1 MVWATFLLNSD
12 SNSSSGNSDS
22 NFSSGTLLNSGG
34 CNRICHDCHMLITQS
49 ETVPQP
55 FNTYLKEGSWA
66 TLLAMS
72 NKNSDPSNKETGP
85 FKAMSNNETTDCSK
99 TLANEETTDHSKT
112 MAFASCAIACLAAL
126 SQGNLLTWLN
136 PVLPQVDFR
145 FDN

>member
-1 MVWATFLLNSD
+1 
-12 SNSSSGNSDS
+12 
-22 NFSSGTLLNSGG
+22 
-34 CNRICHDCHMLITQS
+34 MLITQS

-99 TLANEETTDHSKT
+99 TLANEETTNPSKT